1 MIQEV
6 TMNKRKK
13 DNSAMKLRRSI
24 ILYLCVLIFACYAF
38 GCGGGVMPYVPSEYV
53 PVKGQTASGSSKG
66 QFFLLINKGVTTDMF
81 DVKQLQPVFRNIVLS
96 GNERKDRS
104 GKKEERSTPDDSLKV
119 TKEEKKKEKESIPVL
134 NLHRLH

>member
-1 MIQEV
+1 
-6 TMNKRKK
+6 MNKRKK

-24 ILYLCVLIFACYAF
+24 IIYLCVLIYACCAF
-38 GCGGGVMPYVPSEYV
+38 GCGGGVIPYVPSEYV
-53 PVKGQTASGSSKG
+53 PVKGQATSGSTKG

-81 DVKQLQPVFRNIVLS
+81 DVKQLQPVFRNIVLT

-104 GKKEERSTPDDSLKV
+104 SKKEESSTPDDSSSV
-119 TKEEKKKEKESIPVL
+119 TEKEEKKDKESIPVL